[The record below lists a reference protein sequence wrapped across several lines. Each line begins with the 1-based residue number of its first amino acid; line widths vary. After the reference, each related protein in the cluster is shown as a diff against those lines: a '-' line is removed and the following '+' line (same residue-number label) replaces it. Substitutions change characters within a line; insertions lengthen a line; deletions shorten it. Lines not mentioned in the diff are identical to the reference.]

1 MNLVK
6 NRKVISFVLPT
17 LSYVPNGGFKVV
29 YEYANRLLKL
39 GYEVNLIHPNI
50 TYGNQNIKASNGTAQ
65 SIKYFKRKMFRHRF
79 TGNWFPIDNNVKN
92 YFVRDIKE
100 KYIPDSDIIV
110 ATGWQSAKP
119 VMSLSASKGIK
130 FYFIQS
136 LETWAG
142 PEEEVIESWK
152 YPMHKIVISKWLLDY
167 AYSINETA
175 DYVPNGLDYSVFNMD
190 EKPEKRNN
198 KSILMLVSN
207 NKVKG
212 TEFGLKV
219 LNEIKTICPEVE
231 LLLFGADYFEKPLP
245 EGAKFYLNPSQKAL
259 RRLYNK
265 SSIFLS
271 PSLIEGFPLP
281 PAESMM
287 CGSAL
292 VASDIGGHKEYA
304 VDGKNSL
311 LFPPMDIN
319 GASQAIRRLIEDN
332 NMRISLANQGYIDI
346 QKYNWNDSVC
356 KLSDIFTASFTHF
369 CK

>member
-1 MNLVK
+1 MIKTNLE
-6 NRKVISFVLPT
+6 ITFVLPT

-29 YEYANRLLKL
+29 YEYANRLFEIGHK
-39 GYEVNLIHPNI
+39 VNLIHPNI
-50 TYGNQNIKASNGTAQ
+50 VEYAKDLNGSKGRFSNIKFL
-65 SIKYFKRKMFRHRF
+65 IRKIRKKNY
-79 TGNWFPIDNNVKN
+79 TGYWFPIDRNIKN
-92 YFVRDIKE
+92 FFVPTLAE
-100 KYIPDSDIIV
+100 KYIPKSDIIV

-175 DYVPNGLDYSVFNMD
+175 DYVPNGLDYSMFNMD